1 MSKKIEIPDNITVK
15 ELADKLSIPVT
26 QLIAELF
33 KNGVMTTV
41 NEAIDFDTA
50 EIIVSEMDVDVE
62 LVKESDE
69 QSDEQ
74 APKEKRV
81 HSKNAK
87 QRPPIV
93 AMMGHVDH
101 GKTSLMDAIRNA
113 DVAEHEAGGITQ
125 HISAFQVKHNDRAI
139 TLLDTPG
146 HEAFGALRQHGARLT
161 DLVVIV
167 VAADDGVKPQTIEAI
182 KFANNAGVK
191 MIVALN
197 KIDKSD
203 ANENLVKQQLSDNGV
218 VIEEWGGETVIMPVS
233 AKTKQ
238 GLPELLDMILL
249 VADVEEL
256 KADYDVPATGLVI
269 ESHLEKGRGPIPTI
283 LVEEGILRKG
293 DNIVIGTTHG
303 KIRSLQATDG
313 KELAEAG
320 PSTPAIITGLKDM
333 PEFGDKFEVVK
344 SEKEARTSAETVQ
357 RSQSQ
362 ENRSGV
368 STSGELMKMISKH
381 RDTEELA
388 IIAKADVKGSLT
400 SVIDSLKSINTDEV
414 SVRVIS
420 SAVGP
425 VNDND
430 LHLAKSS
437 GAIIYGF
444 NAQTPN
450 NIHQAAL
457 RDNVEIRL
465 FKVIYELIDDVK
477 KQMSTLLAPEVIET
491 DLGRLIVKGVF
502 KTTKTDV
509 ICGGEVTKG
518 KLTQPAL
525 ARISRD
531 GKELGQAELIGI
543 KKGPQEVKEA
553 TVGDMCGL
561 QLKTQNKIELIEGD
575 HIDLFSRQ
583 TRERT
588 L

>member
-1 MSKKIEIPDNITVK
+1 MSEKIEIPDNITVK

-41 NEAIDFDTA
+41 NETIDYDTA
-50 EIIVSEMDVDVE
+50 EIIVSEMAVDVE
-62 LVKESDE
+62 LIKKSNEDSDE
-69 QSDEQ
+69 IK
-74 APKEKRV
+74 PKEKRE
-81 HSKNAK
+81 HTKDAK

-101 GKTSLMDAIRNA
+101 GKTSLMDAIRSA
-113 DVAEHEAGGITQ
+113 DVAQHEAGGITQ
-125 HISAFQVKHNDRAI
+125 HISAFQVTHNDRKL

-203 ANENLVKQQLSDNGV
+203 ANENLVKQQLSDNGI
-218 VIEEWGGETVIMPVS
+218 VIEEWGGDTVIMPVS

-238 GLPELLDMILL
+238 GVPELLDMILL

-256 KADYDVPATGLVI
+256 KADYDVPASGLVI
-269 ESHLEKGRGPIPTI
+269 ESHLETGRGPIPTI
-283 LVEEGILRKG
+283 LVEEGTLRKG

-303 KIRSLQATDG
+303 KIRSLQSTDG
-313 KELAEAG
+313 KELSEAG
-320 PSTPAIITGLKDM
+320 PSTPAIITGLKEM

-344 SEKEARTSAETVQ
+344 SEKEARASAENVQ
-357 RSQSQ
+357 RSHSQ
-362 ENRSGV
+362 ENRSGI

-381 RDTEELA
+381 RDSEELP

-400 SVIDSLKSINTDEV
+400 SVIDSLKSVNTDEV

-420 SAVGP
+420 SGVGA

-444 NAQTPN
+444 NAVTPN

-457 RDNVEIRL
+457 RDKVEIRL

-502 KTTKTDV
+502 KTTKNDV

-553 TVGDMCGL
+553 FTGDMCGL
-561 QLKTQNKIELIEGD
+561 QLKTQSKIELVEGD

-583 TRERT
+583 TKERT
-588 L
+588 I

>member
-1 MSKKIEIPDNITVK
+1 MSTKIEIPDNITVK

-41 NEAIDFDTA
+41 NEAIDYDTA

-62 LVKESDE
+62 LVKKSDE
-69 QSDEQ
+69 NLAEKV
-74 APKEKRV
+74 PKEKRE
-81 HSKNAK
+81 HSKDAK

-101 GKTSLMDAIRNA
+101 GKTSLMDAIRSA
-113 DVAEHEAGGITQ
+113 DVAQHEAGGITQ
-125 HISAFQVKHNDRAI
+125 HISAFQVKHNDREI

-203 ANENLVKQQLSDNGV
+203 ANENLVKQQLSDNGI
-218 VIEEWGGETVIMPVS
+218 VIEEWGGDTVIMPVS

-238 GLPELLDMILL
+238 GVPELLDMILL

-283 LVEEGILRKG
+283 LVEEGTLHKG

-303 KIRSLQATDG
+303 KIRSLESTDG
-313 KELAEAG
+313 KQIDEAG
-320 PSTPAIITGLKDM
+320 PATPAIITGLKEM
-333 PEFGDKFEVVK
+333 PEFGDKFEVVEN
-344 SEKEARTSAETVQ
+344 EKVARAKAETEH
-357 RSQSQ
+357 RSHSQ
-362 ENRSGV
+362 ENKSGI

-381 RDTEELA
+381 RDTEELP

-400 SVIDSLKSINTDEV
+400 SVIDSLKSVNTDEV

-420 SAVGP
+420 SGVGP

-444 NAQTPN
+444 NATTPN

-457 RDNVEIRL
+457 RDKVEIRL

-477 KQMSTLLAPEVIET
+477 KQMSTLLAPEIIET

-502 KTTKTDV
+502 KTTRNDV

-518 KLTQPAL
+518 KLTLPAL

-561 QLKTQNKIELIEGD
+561 QLKTQNKIELVEGD

-583 TRERT
+583 TKERT
-588 L
+588 I